1 MCVPRPGAAHKTIA
15 HQEQRTKRLRS
26 PPGGRGRCP
35 ESACITRTLRF

>member
-1 MCVPRPGAAHKTIA
+1 MCVPRFGAAHKTIA

-35 ESACITRTLRF
+35 ESACTTRTLRF